1 MSAQSRQDLFAFT
14 STSVLPKTNRL
25 YKKEWVVFKNF
36 VKEETGSDDP
46 FLSERSENEKASLVA
61 LIMMRRHQSGK
72 SGKATTAFMAAVRQM
87 FARTMRE
94 TSFFDLAIIA
104 TARTSCLMKPDELRA
119 LKDNGPAA
127 SVKLPICEG
136 ILSNLRTRS
145 WPAGWSDEDWRSKA
159 AYVGTMYG
167 F

>member
-1 MSAQSRQDLFAFT
+1 M
-14 STSVLPKTNRL
+14 LPKTNRL
-25 YKKEWVVFKNF
+25 YEKERVVFKNF
-36 VKEETGSDDP
+36 VKEENGSDDP
-46 FLSERSENEKASLVA
+46 FLSERSDNEKASLVA
-61 LIMMRRHQSGK
+61 LMMMRRHQFGK
-72 SGKATTAFMAAVRQM
+72 RGKAATAFMAAVRQI
-87 FARTMRE
+87 FARTMTQ
-94 TSFFDLAIIA
+94 TSFFDSVTIA
-104 TARTSCLMKPDELRA
+104 TARTSCLMKSDELRA

-145 WPAGWSDEDWRSKA
+145 WPAGWSDEDRWSKA